1 MRSDAPAFPAAPER
15 RGPTRGDRRRRAILE
30 AVEGLLRERS
40 IGELSVEE
48 VAGAAGL
55 SRSAFYFYFESKYAA
70 LGAALGGVW
79 EEMTLS
85 AAPFFEGSPDPP
97 GTYVRR
103 ALRDVGAAWSKH
115 EHLLVAMVEAS
126 AADEGARDLWDAW
139 IGRFVALV
147 AERIEAERA
156 AGRAPAGP
164 PGAHALAEVLLAMN
178 ERAYYNHTR
187 RHSPA
192 EETERMVEA
201 LAAVWLAAI
210 WGERAKPDEER

>member
-1 MRSDAPAFPAAPER
+1 MSPETAAFPVAPER
-15 RGPTRGDRRRRAILE
+15 RGPTRGDRRRRAILD
-30 AVEGLLRERS
+30 AVEDLLRERS

-48 VAGAAGL
+48 VARAAGI

-79 EEMTLS
+79 EEMARG
-85 AAPFFEGSPDPP
+85 AAPFFEGSADPP

-103 ALRDVGAAWSKH
+103 ALTDVATAWRTH
-115 EHLLVAMVEAS
+115 EHLLVAMFDAS
-126 AADEGARDLWDAW
+126 TADEGARELWDAW

-164 PGAHALAEVLLAMN
+164 PDAHALAEILLAMN
-178 ERAYYNHTR
+178 ERAYYTHTR
-187 RHSPA
+187 RDASA
-192 EETERMVEA
+192 KEMERMVEA

-210 WGERAKPDEER
+210 WGERPGAEGER